1 MAIVSEGLKQRLRPY
16 YKRLRSSLIVDR
28 NGDWHKSIFI
38 SSGAR
43 TGSTWVSQLVNYNNA
58 YRYMYEPFIS
68 MPLGYP
74 EIFTALPDN
83 RIMYLRPDDRN
94 AKYISQAEF
103 IISGR
108 FKHPRTDQYNTRFI
122 VDKRLVKEVQSN
134 LWLKWL
140 KGHFAELPVIL
151 LLRHPVPTIRSRF
164 AEYFN
169 APVEQ
174 RGAIDRDP
182 VARKAH
188 YLELAFGQKNLV
200 ADHLEPLRSALEGA
214 ETVMEQRAVIWCI
227 QNYVPLRQ
235 FHRGEIYLT
244 FYESFC
250 VDPENEIRRICRH
263 LGDTI
268 DDASLAKFLARLRRP
283 SANSKLKTEMLDG
296 WKMVSSW
303 QKKTPPEDV
312 RQTQNVLKIFGLDAI
327 YDAAQPLPNV
337 AAANDYLGL
346 RP

>member
-16 YKRLRSSLIVDR
+16 YKKLRSSLIVDR
-28 NGDWHKSIFI
+28 NGDWRKSIFV

-43 TGSTWVSQLVNYNNA
+43 TGSTWVSQLINYNNT

-68 MPLGYP
+68 LPLGYP
-74 EIFTALPDN
+74 EVMRALPDN
-83 RIMYLRPDDRN
+83 RIMYLRPDDRT
-94 AKYISQAEF
+94 AKYVTQAEH

-108 FKHPRTDQYNTRFI
+108 FRHPRTDQYNTRFI

-140 KGHFAELPVIL
+140 KTNFPQLPVIL
-151 LLRHPVPTIRSRF
+151 LLRHPIPTIRSRF

-169 APVEQ
+169 VPVER
-174 RGAIDRDP
+174 RGDVDRDP
-182 VARKAH
+182 AARTAH
-188 YLELAFGQKNLV
+188 YRELAFGQQQLV
-200 ADHLEPLRSALEGA
+200 ADHLEPLRAALEGA
-214 ETVMEQRAVIWCI
+214 ETVVEQRAVVWCI

-235 FHRGEIYLT
+235 FARGEVYLT

-250 VDPENEIRRICRH
+250 VDPENEIRRIAAH
-263 LGDTI
+263 LGETI
-268 DDASLAKFLARLRRP
+268 DDANLARFLARLRRP

-303 QKKTPPEDV
+303 QKKTPEVDV
-312 RQTQNVLKIFGLDAI
+312 RQTREVLKIFGLDRI
-327 YDAAQPLPNV
+327 YDSAEPLPNV
-337 AAANDYLGL
+337 DAANAYL
-346 RP
+346 

>member
-16 YKRLRSSLIVDR
+16 YKKLRSSLIIDR
-28 NGDWHKSIFI
+28 NGDWRKSIFV

-43 TGSTWVSQLVNYNNA
+43 TGSTWVSQLINYNNA

-83 RIMYLRPDDRN
+83 RIMYLRPEEHIP
-94 AKYISQAEF
+94 KYVAQAEY

-108 FKHPRTDQYNTRFI
+108 FKHPRTDQYNMRFI

-140 KGHFAELPVIL
+140 KNNFPELPVIL
-151 LLRHPVPTIRSRF
+151 LLRHPIPTIRSRF

-169 APVEQ
+169 EPVEQ
-174 RGAIDRDP
+174 RSEIDRNP
-182 VARKAH
+182 AERTAH
-188 YLELAFGQKNLV
+188 YKELTFGQEKLV
-200 ADHLEPLRSALEGA
+200 ADHLQPLRAALEGA
-214 ETVMEQRAVIWCI
+214 ETVMEQRAVVWCI

-235 FHRGEIYLT
+235 FARGEIYLT
-244 FYESFC
+244 FYENFC
-250 VDPENEIRRICRH
+250 VDPENEIRRISEH
-263 LGDTI
+263 LGEKI
-268 DDASLAKFLARLRRP
+268 DDASLARFLDRLRRP
-283 SANSKLKTEMLDG
+283 SANSKLKSEMLDG

-303 QKKTPPEDV
+303 QKKTPPEDI
-312 RQTQNVLKIFGLDAI
+312 RQAQKVLEIFGLDRI
-327 YDAAQPLPNV
+327 YNAAEPLPDV
-337 AAANDYLGL
+337 AAANAYL
-346 RP
+346 